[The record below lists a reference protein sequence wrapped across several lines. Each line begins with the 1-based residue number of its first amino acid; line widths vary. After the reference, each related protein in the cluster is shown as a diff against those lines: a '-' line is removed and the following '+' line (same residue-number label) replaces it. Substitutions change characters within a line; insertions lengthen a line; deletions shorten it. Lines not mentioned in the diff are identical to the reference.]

1 MEDGNQTSRFMLSF
15 PLPPTAA
22 FALLIGTILFLFFLF
37 NSPKSGR
44 HSPFSYFCTLP
55 FLLSPFLKMK
65 INVQGQ
71 QVDNSVNPA
80 VTA

>member
-15 PLPPTAA
+15 PLLPTAA
-22 FALLIGTILFLFFLF
+22 FSLLIGTILFFFLF

-44 HSPFSYFCTLP
+44 YSPFSYFCTLP